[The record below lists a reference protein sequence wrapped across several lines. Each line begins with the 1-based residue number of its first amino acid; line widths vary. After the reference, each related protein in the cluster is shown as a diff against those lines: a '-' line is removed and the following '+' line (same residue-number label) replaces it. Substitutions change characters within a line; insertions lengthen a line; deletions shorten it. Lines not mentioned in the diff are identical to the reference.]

1 MSIKI
6 LPARLAN
13 QIAAGEVVERPA
25 SVVKELLENSL
36 DSGATRIEVDIVKG
50 GHKRVLIRDNG
61 AGIEKDELGLAL
73 SRHATSKIHTLE
85 DLENIVSLGFRGE
98 ALASISSVSRLT
110 LTSKPAAQEEA
121 WQAQCEGRD
130 MEVAI
135 TPAAHP
141 NGTSVDVQDLFF
153 NTPARRKFL
162 RTEKTEFTH
171 IDELFKRAVLSHFDV
186 HFVLRHNDKI
196 VRQFAAAKNEAAK
209 LKRVAQICGKA
220 FQDTAI
226 EFASEY
232 QAIQFHGWLAG
243 VGGERAQND
252 QQYVYI
258 NGRMMKDKL
267 IAHAIRQAYEGLIPS
282 DSYPAYVVYL
292 QMPASMLDVN
302 VHPTKQEVRFHQA
315 RLVHDFI
322 YKTVNDALQQQM
334 QRGFEQEQAFNSEPV
349 WGSSTSQKSQEPQD
363 SHELQAPQVHQLN
376 PVQYTQLSS
385 NEPSHQYI
393 KPLTHDVSQ
402 APNNTSDRITHGVS
416 EHSPSSAYSSGAMGT
431 GRPPFGER
439 RNMVGSRNIGSAQQR
454 TASNNYQNLMSTA
467 APSFSAE
474 AAGVSVSH
482 HAVSDKLAECVFV
495 EPSHLLLKKQASFY
509 LISLVALERKE
520 LITSWRQQVPVSQP
534 LLMPIS
540 LPMDKSIKENL
551 DEKRRALSEL
561 SIELIP
567 VDKRLVLR
575 KVPAGYRQVNWA
587 MYLPELLQHEQLQT
601 NPILAFATV
610 MIAESKVYDDVLAMS
625 LWQRFALILGKED
638 NSLNGLLMEVPV
650 ADWVAQ
656 HLNLTKEPSV
666 Q

>member
-141 NGTSVDVQDLFF
+141 DGTSVDVQDLFF

-196 VRQFAAAKNEAAK
+196 VRHFPAAKNEAAK

-220 FQDTAI
+220 FQDVAI

-232 QAIQFHGWLAG
+232 QTIQFHGWLAG
-243 VGGERAQND
+243 VGGERTQND

-334 QRGFEQEQAFNSEPV
+334 QRGFEQEQAFNSEQFQHSP
-349 WGSSTSQKSQEPQD
+349 TLQEPQ
-363 SHELQAPQVHQLN
+363 ECQEPQVHQLN
-376 PVQYTQLSS
+376 PMQYTQLSS

-393 KPLTHDVSQ
+393 KPLTHDEPQVLSN
-402 APNNTSDRITHGVS
+402 PSEKFVHGVS
-416 EHSPSSAYSSGAMGT
+416 EHSPSPAYSTSSSGMS
-431 GRPPFGER
+431 RMPFGER
-439 RNMVGSRNIGSAQQR
+439 RNMGTAQQR
-454 TASNNYQNLMSTA
+454 TASSNYQNLMSSVP
-467 APSFSAE
+467 PSFSAE
-474 AAGVSVSH
+474 AAAGVRPH
-482 HAVSDKLAECVFV
+482 TISDKFAESVFV
-495 EPSHLLLKKQASFY
+495 EPGHLLLKRQASFY
-509 LISLVALERKE
+509 LLSLAALERKE
-520 LITSWRQQVPVSQP
+520 LIDTWQQQVPVSQP

-540 LPMDKSIKENL
+540 LPMEKQFKDHL
-551 DEKRRALSEL
+551 DEKRKALSEL
-561 SIELIP
+561 SIELIQ

-587 MYLPELLQHEQLQT
+587 MCLPELLQHEQLLT
-601 NPILAFATV
+601 NPILAFAAV
-610 MIAESKVYDDVLAMS
+610 MIAESKVYDDGLATC
-625 LWQRFALILGKED
+625 LWQRFALALGKDD

-650 ADWVAQ
+650 ADWIAQ
-656 HLNLTKEPSV
+656 HLNTMPSA